1 MRLGNSWAGTQY
13 KELHMSD
20 ESRRDE
26 LLRALALFAL
36 FIGMATGNGLALLV
50 LSAAWF
56 VVRKVFGRERLMS
69 WALLVAFVATV
80 TAVAVLKITQ

>member
-1 MRLGNSWAGTQY
+1 
-13 KELHMSD
+13 MSD

-26 LLRALALFAL
+26 LLRTLALFAL
-36 FIGMATGNGLALLV
+36 FIGMASGNELALLV
-50 LSAAWF
+50 MSAAWL